1 MLFLQIFIIFG
12 TMISLP
18 MKRNICLLVLGALY
32 LLMLSGCYR
41 LRGGHI
47 ELSESYVELPSSG
60 GERTVYALGNQFQII
75 SISFTDIGDN
85 GYAGW
90 LHISPTDDD
99 GNGFYESITISAGRN
114 DSGSDRSCSISLTD
128 GGCDFGFVDVVQPA
142 D

>member
-18 MKRNICLLVLGALY
+18 MKRNICLLVLGALS

-85 GYAGW
+85 GYEGW

-114 DSGSDRSCSISLTD
+114 DSGSDRSACIALYN
-128 GGCDFGFVDVVQPA
+128 GPDFGSIDVVQPA

>member
-1 MLFLQIFIIFG
+1 
-12 TMISLP
+12 MISQP
-18 MKRNICLLVLGALY
+18 MKRNICLLVLGALS

-75 SISFTDIGDN
+75 SISFAHIEDN
-85 GYAGW
+85 GYEGW

-99 GNGFYESITISAGRN
+99 GDGFYESITISAGRN
-114 DSGSDRSCSISLTD
+114 DSGFDRSCSISVTD